1 MLRQRYVHICMMDIR
16 CQAGHG
22 WGQSFEWPPQKH
34 RLVVHLSKTPWK
46 SVLIK
51 APQCP
56 FVILQCIINTL
67 QLSVAIRPAFFMQ
80 INLTAQQSVSYAS
93 PCSLILNS
101 LLHSLGL
108 SLPSTSFS
116 QAFAEVA
123 TFALFIIKG

>member
-1 MLRQRYVHICMMDIR
+1 MLRQRYVHMHDGYIMSGRTRVGVIKLRMAPTET
-16 CQAGHG
+16 QAGSAPLKDTLEIRLNKSSSV
-22 WGQSFEWPPQKH
+22 SF
-34 RLVVHLSKTPWK
+34 
-46 SVLIK
+46 
-51 APQCP
+51 C
-56 FVILQCIINTL
+56 
-67 QLSVAIRPAFFMQ
+67 VAIRPAFFMQ

-123 TFALFIIKG
+123 TFALFTIKG